1 MYQAS
6 VKAAR
11 KPNLIAAAWLA
22 ALATASADAWA
33 QKSEEEIALAAQN
46 PVAAM
51 VSVPFQYN
59 YDQNIG
65 PQESG
70 HKHYV
75 NVQPVIPFS
84 LNEDWNLISRTIM
97 PLVWE
102 QDIFP
107 GAGSQ
112 SGVGDIT
119 QSLFFSPK
127 LPTAGGVI
135 WGVGPVFLLP
145 VASDDLLGGDKWGL
159 GPTAVFLKQEH
170 GWTVGALMNH
180 IWSVAGSGNGDIN
193 NSYLQPFLT
202 YTTKTHTSYS
212 VNTESTY
219 NWETDQ
225 WSVPID
231 LMVSQ
236 LVKVEEQR
244 LQLQAG
250 VRYWASS
257 PDSGPHGW
265 GGRLT
270 LTLLFPK

>member
-1 MYQAS
+1 MYRAS

-145 VASDDLLGGDKWGL
+145 VASDDLLGG
-159 GPTAVFLKQEH
+159 
-170 GWTVGALMNH
+170 
-180 IWSVAGSGNGDIN
+180 
-193 NSYLQPFLT
+193 
-202 YTTKTHTSYS
+202 
-212 VNTESTY
+212 
-219 NWETDQ
+219 
-225 WSVPID
+225 
-231 LMVSQ
+231 
-236 LVKVEEQR
+236 EQR
-244 LQLQAG
+244 HVGVAAPVHSHPSRHPAAAASGRDRSGAATPRRPPGLSRGLRRCWAPRSAG
-250 VRYWASS
+250 GGATRAARHGDGSSASR
-257 PDSGPHGW
+257 D
-265 GGRLT
+265 
-270 LTLLFPK
+270 